1 LSKDAAGGQ
10 GKENSHADSQ
20 RRLHC
25 ALAHDQ
31 SDDVAAMCAQRD
43 SDANLAGAAG
53 DGVGFYP

>member
-1 LSKDAAGGQ
+1 MPTASAVCIA
-10 GKENSHADSQ
+10 
-20 RRLHC
+20 